1 MVTRSPNHCDFVLK
15 SSFQK
20 YCHLVGKLV
29 GNDNCNIFL
38 VAPRRLALFVQYC
51 NLSVGYQTPVL
62 HRSCAEVRDGNH
74 VLLGQRERGVEVI
87 LVVREDLGTDL
98 GGPFSLVV
106 TTLTR
111 QNINYRDFSSPRV
124 TRFETQHHSETAEK
138 IFLDGWSCNEI
149 PTSDFLLTKSETTN
163 ARRYVDIRRVSWY
176 SSHTYLK
183 GCSV

>member
-1 MVTRSPNHCDFVLK
+1 MLESDDYPSLSHKSVHHSMVTRSPNHCDFVLK

-111 QNINYRDFSSPRV
+111 QNINYRDFSSPHV
-124 TRFETQHHSETAEK
+124 TRFETQHHSQTAEK
-138 IFLDGWSCNEI
+138 IFLDGWSCRQTI
-149 PTSDFLLTKSETTN
+149 KFPPQTF
-163 ARRYVDIRRVSWY
+163 
-176 SSHTYLK
+176 
-183 GCSV
+183 C